1 MIPID
6 AFALSSSASRYL
18 RRPSF
23 TMIDEQLLDRTH
35 LYVRRWFARRMPPH
49 MVFHD
54 LEHTLGVARAAVA
67 IARAMKLSAT
77 DIALVEVA
85 ALFHDT
91 GYALGYAGHEE
102 HSARLAEDFLQ
113 KHGASAR
120 EITRVRSL
128 IMATR
133 FDAKPRSTLQKV
145 LRDADSNKAGQADFR
160 ARSELLRRE
169 LEVVRGTAID
179 PRSWNAEDLAYLSGH
194 RFHTAYA
201 QRRYSAQKRINLL
214 DLRKRAAM
222 PERKLKAK
230 RAKERF
236 MDRDM
241 SWLSFNERVLQEARS
256 SAVPLLERLKFL
268 AIYSN
273 NLDEFYRVRVA
284 SLRSLGKLNKVVRQV
299 LDVPPEKLVD
309 RLNRKA
315 LQQQKEF
322 GALYRGTLLPALADQ
337 GIRILRETEL
347 DAAQRKAVRSYFT
360 KRIAA
365 LLNTAAVREGNA
377 PFIEDRKLYFVVRL
391 RQNGQR
397 KNRLVLLNI
406 PAEEAGRFLRLPSK
420 QGSTDVIFLDDV
432 IRVCLPG
439 IFAGHKVLD
448 CHAVKL
454 SRDAELYLDEEFGGN
469 VKDKVRKSLRKR
481 RTGVPSRFLYDN
493 AMPPATLRAL
503 RALLGL
509 SKQDVVAGGRYHN
522 FSDLMKLPVEGYAH
536 LRDVPWPAIDHPA
549 FGKGGNAFRTIASGD
564 RLLHFP
570 YHDFG
575 ALVHWLEQ
583 AATDAAV
590 VHIAITLYR
599 VADGSAVCHALLKA
613 LEQGKRVTV
622 FVEVQA
628 RFDETSNLY
637 WGERLEK
644 AGANVLYSYERLKV
658 HCKLCLVERTERGR
672 IKRYAYLGT
681 GNFNERTSRLYVDSA
696 LLTARGSI
704 TREVEG
710 VFAHLRDR
718 RLRPHQEHLM
728 VAPLTLRTRLEQLID
743 KEIELALSGRPAE
756 IILKLNSIEDRAM
769 IRKLYDASNAGVNVR
784 IIVRGICCLVPG
796 VKGMSENITAI
807 SIVDRYLEHTRAYVF
822 GNNGKTL
829 VYLSSAD
836 WMGRNLDRR
845 IEVAFPI
852 LDAALKQEVLDILEI
867 QWSDRVKARLIDARQ
882 TNPYVVPVHGERQ
895 VHSQEATHTYLAKK
909 AQREAG
915 S

>member
-1 MIPID
+1 M
-6 AFALSSSASRYL
+6 
-18 RRPSF
+18 
-23 TMIDEQLLDRTH
+23 DEQLLERAH
-35 LYVRRWFARRMPPH
+35 LHVRRWFARRMPPH
-49 MVFHD
+49 MFFHD

-67 IARAMKLSAT
+67 IARAIKLPAK

-85 ALFHDT
+85 ALFHDA
-91 GYALGYAGHEE
+91 GYALAYAGHEE
-102 HSARLAEDFLQ
+102 HSARLAEAFLT
-113 KHGASAR
+113 KNKVSVRDIG
-120 EITRVRSL
+120 RVRSL

-133 FDAKPRSTLQKV
+133 FDAKPRSTLQMV
-145 LRDADSNKAGQADFR
+145 LRDADSNKAGQADFH

-169 LEVVRGTAID
+169 LEVVRGAPID
-179 PRSWNAEDLAYLSGH
+179 PRAWNTENLAYLTGH

-201 QRRYSAQKRINLL
+201 QRRYGVQKRINLQ
-214 DLRKRAAM
+214 DLRKRAAL

-241 SWLSFNERVLQEARS
+241 SWLSFNERVLQEARCPD
-256 SAVPLLERLKFL
+256 VPLLERLKFL

-284 SLRSLGKLNKVVRQV
+284 SLRSLGKLNKVVRRV
-299 LDVPPEKLVD
+299 LDVPPEKLVE

-315 LQQQKEF
+315 LAQQQEF
-322 GALYRGTLLPALADQ
+322 GAIYRGTLLPALAEH
-337 GIRILRETEL
+337 GIRILRDTQL

-360 KRIAA
+360 QRIAA
-365 LLNTAAVREGNA
+365 LLNTAAVRQGNA
-377 PFIEDRKLYFVVRL
+377 PFIEDRKLYFVVHL
-391 RQNGQR
+391 RPNGQR
-397 KNRLVLLNI
+397 KNKLVLLNI
-406 PAEEAGRFLRLPSK
+406 PAEEAGRFLRLPTRKGMSE
-420 QGSTDVIFLDDV
+420 VVFLDDV
-432 IRVCLPG
+432 IRICLPG
-439 IFAGHKVLD
+439 IFAGHKVLG
-448 CHAVKL
+448 CHAIKL

-469 VKDKVRKSLRKR
+469 VKDKVRKSLKKR

-493 AMPPATLRAL
+493 AMPPATLRAM

-509 SKQDVVAGGRYHN
+509 TKQDVVAGGRYHN

-536 LRDVPWPAIDHPA
+536 LRDKAWPAIDHPA
-549 FGKGGNAFRTIASGD
+549 FAKGGNAFRTIASGD

-575 ALVHWLEQ
+575 ALVQWLQQ

-590 VHIAITLYR
+590 SHIAITLYR
-599 VADGSAVCHALLKA
+599 VADGSAVCNALLKA
-613 LEQGKRVTV
+613 LEHGKRVTV

-658 HCKLCLVERTERGR
+658 HCKLCLVEREERGR
-672 IKRYAYLGT
+672 TKRYAYLGT

-718 RLRPHQEHLM
+718 GHRPSNEHLL

-756 IILKLNSIEDRAM
+756 ILLKLNSIEDRAM

-784 IIVRGICCLVPG
+784 LIVRGICCLVPG

-852 LDAALKQEVLDILEI
+852 LDPALKQEVLDILEI

-882 TNPYVVPVHGERQ
+882 TNPYLLPVPGEEP
-895 VHSQEATHTYLAKK
+895 VHSQAATHAYLVTKAK
-909 AQREAG
+909 AE
-915 S
+915 

>member
-1 MIPID
+1 M
-6 AFALSSSASRYL
+6 
-18 RRPSF
+18 
-23 TMIDEQLLDRTH
+23 DEQLLERTH
-35 LYVRRWFARRMPPH
+35 LHVRRWFARRMPPH
-49 MVFHD
+49 MFFHD

-67 IARAMKLSAT
+67 IAQAMKLPPA
-77 DIALVEVA
+77 DIALVELA

-91 GYALGYAGHEE
+91 GYALKYAGHEE
-102 HSARLAEDFLQ
+102 HSASLAEAFLH
-113 KHGASAR
+113 KHNVPVRDIG
-120 EITRVRSL
+120 RVRSL

-133 FDAKPRSTLQKV
+133 FGAKPRSTLQMV
-145 LRDADSNKAGQADFR
+145 LRDADSNKAGQADFH

-169 LEVVRGTAID
+169 LEVVRGTPID
-179 PRSWNAEDLAYLSGH
+179 PRSWNAENLSYLSGH

-201 QRRYSAQKRINLL
+201 QRRYGAQKRINLQ
-214 DLRKRAAM
+214 DLRKRAAL

-230 RAKERF
+230 PAKERF
-236 MDRDM
+236 MDRDI

-256 SAVPLLERLKFL
+256 PDVPLLERLKFL

-284 SLRSLGKLNKVVRQV
+284 SLRSLGKLNKVARVA
-299 LDVPPEKLVD
+299 LDVPPEKLVE

-315 LQQQKEF
+315 LKQQKEF
-322 GALYRGTLLPALADQ
+322 GALYRGTLLPALAEQ
-337 GIRILRETEL
+337 GIRILRETQL
-347 DAAQRKAVRSYFT
+347 DGPQRKAVRSFFT

-365 LLNTAAVREGNA
+365 LLNTASVREGNA

-391 RQNGQR
+391 RQNGQTR
-397 KNRLVLLNI
+397 NKLVLLNI

-420 QGSTDVIFLDDV
+420 AGSTDVVFLDDV

-439 IFAGHKVLD
+439 IFVGHKVLG
-448 CHAVKL
+448 CHAIKL

-469 VKDKVRKSLRKR
+469 VKDKVRKSLKKR

-503 RALLGL
+503 RTLLVL
-509 SKQDVVAGGRYHN
+509 TKQDVVAGGRYHN
-522 FSDLMKLPVEGYAH
+522 FSDLMKLPVEGHAH

-549 FGKGGNAFRTIASGD
+549 FANGGNAFRTIATGD

-575 ALVHWLEQ
+575 ALVRWLEQ
-583 AATDAAV
+583 AAADPGV
-590 VHIAITLYR
+590 RHIAITLYR
-599 VADGSAVCHALLKA
+599 VAEGSAVCHALLKA
-613 LEQGKRVTV
+613 LEHGKRVTV

-628 RFDETSNLY
+628 RFDENSNLY

-644 AGANVLYSYERLKV
+644 AGAHVLYSYERLKV
-658 HCKLCLVERTERGR
+658 HCKLCLVERVERGR

-696 LLTARGSI
+696 LLTTRESI
-704 TREVEG
+704 TREVEE

-718 RLRPHQEHLM
+718 RHRPTHEHLM
-728 VAPLTLRTRLEQLID
+728 VAPSTLRTRLEQLID

-756 IILKLNSIEDRAM
+756 ILLKMNSLEDRAM
-769 IRKLYDASNAGVNVR
+769 IRKLYDASNAGVSVR

-829 VYLSSAD
+829 LYLSSAD

-852 LDAALKQEVLDILEI
+852 LDPVLKQEVLDILEI
-867 QWSDRVKARLIDARQ
+867 QWSDRVKARLIDVRQ
-882 TNPYVVPVHGERQ
+882 TNPNLLPVQGEKP
-895 VHSQEATHTYLAKK
+895 VHSQAATHAYLVAKAK
-909 AQREAG
+909 G
-915 S
+915 